1 MLSPVS
7 TLKEVIMNKT
17 FSVVTEQYT
26 QYVDE
31 DDWRGWNTYF
41 VPFGDRVVVL
51 HPCCTGVEVENLSQT
66 EASAWAEKDAK
77 EGVLSEQDA
86 FPGKRVF
93 VVLEHHHGCPGSG
106 VVTSEKEV
114 EVTADTAENFTNPD
128 SRSYWHVEV
137 R

>member
-1 MLSPVS
+1 
-7 TLKEVIMNKT
+7 MNKVFKT
-17 FSVVTEQYT
+17 VTEQYT
-26 QYVDE
+26 QFLDC

>member
-1 MLSPVS
+1 MEKAF
-7 TLKEVIMNKT
+7 TVI
-17 FSVVTEQYT
+17 TEQYT
-26 QYVDE
+26 QVVDE
-31 DDWRGWNTYF
+31 DDWRGWESYF

-66 EASAWAEKDAK
+66 EAKVWADEDAK

-93 VVLEHHHGCPGSG
+93 VVLEKHHGRPGSG
-106 VVTSEKEV
+106 EVTTEEEV
-114 EVTADTAENFTNPD
+114 EVTADTAVTFTNPD
-128 SRSYWHVEV
+128 GRSHWHVEV